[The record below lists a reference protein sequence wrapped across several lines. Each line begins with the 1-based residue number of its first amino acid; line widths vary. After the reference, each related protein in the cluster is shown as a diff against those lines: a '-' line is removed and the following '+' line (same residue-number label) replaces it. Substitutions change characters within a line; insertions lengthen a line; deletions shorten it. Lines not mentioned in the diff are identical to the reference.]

1 MQRLTDFSKG
11 LAGLTLTL
19 GILVGLPIGL
29 LAFVG
34 SPLPTAWP
42 GIDTVG
48 QHLSDGD
55 IPDEFI
61 LKLLATITWI
71 AWAQIT
77 TATIVEYVSILRG
90 KASRRSLALPAVR
103 MFTAKLATWTTLLV
117 SAVGPV
123 RPALAAP
130 LAPIPTVAVLD
141 TFATAQPVEAVEAQQ
156 ASSETTETA
165 SYVTQRDDTWWSIAE
180 DLLDD
185 GMRWR
190 EIRSQNVGARMNDG
204 STITMST
211 DAVRAGWTLAVPA
224 DAQLPEAPS
233 ISTAPAVKEIVV
245 EEGDHFW
252 AIADQALTESWGRPP
267 TNTELV
273 PYWVAVVNANEGRL
287 LPPGDPNLIY
297 PDQTFVLPT
306 LPPNPDQA
314 PDLNGSAVAEPAIAV
329 VPTAPAGPPT
339 SVPTD
344 SSAVPDDARVDP
356 PVGVEANPVA
366 EPAPPA
372 VAPVPTT
379 SANGGAG
386 GDENFFDQVAG
397 SAKPIAAVAGGIG
410 LLGGMLLFT
419 LRRLRHIQAARRRP
433 GTTIDPP
440 EPEASA
446 QERQFRSISV
456 DGEDV
461 RYIAAANSYLSHKL
475 ETSDTPIP
483 HVIAMRAGQYGLE
496 LLLDEPCEPVAGFH
510 TATDDR
516 KGWTLSPDLDARMM
530 ESATKGD
537 AHPFAPALSVVG
549 GTNAG
554 NLLVDF
560 EQMGSVSIEGDDEAV
575 IGFQR
580 GVVAG
585 MCASPWG
592 IECEI
597 VAIGIDGLSNDE
609 LSRVTVP
616 ENAVEWA
623 ETTANKMRQIATS
636 LDRSPYEERV
646 AHGAVYHPTVV
657 VIGPAADLAGIAQH
671 LGPVADLAYS
681 PFAVIS
687 AHPLAGEHRIAIEAN
702 AATIE
707 PLGISI
713 VPITLAAAELHA
725 VDHLIAN
732 ASDTTTS
739 PPAEEWADEIR
750 TADAGPA
757 PEIVGAGP
765 RVEGGSSHRNVIDLI
780 VDDDA
785 DSVAS
790 DEALARIAEIT
801 ELRPVEIR
809 ILGRKPAIDGLEGSP
824 SPKLEA
830 IIVYLAFHR
839 EVVSERLRDEFWTKS
854 TGRSAADN
862 AINRVRAFLGEDAN
876 GKPRLDSAR
885 NRGTYAVSD
894 EIGMDW
900 HRVEALVKSARG
912 ARPAD
917 ELAYLRVACELI
929 DGHIAVD
936 ASPSSYGWLLREP
949 TIYTLIETT
958 LVDAAHRC
966 GELALEAGD
975 SDLARWAA
983 RKGLTI
989 VEGQESLYRLRMQA
1003 AYEAG
1008 DRDGI
1013 VQAFQEAQ
1021 RAAESY
1027 GYAEEVQPE
1036 TRELFELLT
1045 GSGARARGSVE
1056 N

>member
-42 GIDTVG
+42 GIGTVG

-61 LKLLATITWI
+61 LKLLATIAWI

-77 TATIVEYVSILRG
+77 TATLVEYVSILRG

-130 LAPIPTVAVLD
+130 LAPIPTVAIPD
-141 TFATAQPVEAVEAQQ
+141 TFAPAQPVEAQH
-156 ASSETTETA
+156 ASSESKETA
-165 SYVTQRDDTWWSIAE
+165 SYVAQRDDTWWSIAE
-180 DLLDD
+180 DLLAD

-190 EIRSQNVGARMNDG
+190 EIRSQNVGARMHDG

-224 DAQLPEAPS
+224 DAQLPGAPS
-233 ISTAPAVKEIVV
+233 IGTAPAAKEITV

-252 AIADQALTESWGRPP
+252 AIAGQALSESWGRPP
-267 TNTELV
+267 TDAELV
-273 PYWVAVVNANEGRL
+273 PYWVEVVNANEGRL

-314 PDLNGSAVAEPAIAV
+314 PDLNGSDVAEPAIDV
-329 VPTAPAGPPT
+329 VPTAPADPPT

-344 SSAVPDDARVDP
+344 SPAVSDDAPVDP
-356 PVGVEANPVA
+356 RVVVEENPVA
-366 EPAPPA
+366 EHAPAA

-386 GDENFFDQVAG
+386 GDQNLFDQVAG
-397 SAKPIAAVAGGIG
+397 SAKSIAAVAGGIG

-446 QERQFRSISV
+446 KERQFRSISV

-483 HVIAMRAGQYGLE
+483 HLIAMRAGQYGLE

-516 KGWTLSPDLDARMM
+516 KGWTLSPHLDARMM

-549 GTNAG
+549 ETNAG

-580 GVVAG
+580 GIVAG
-585 MCASPWG
+585 LCASPWG

-616 ENAVEWA
+616 ENPVEWA

-681 PFAVIS
+681 PFAVVS
-687 AHPLAGEHRIAIEAN
+687 AHPLASEHRIAIEAN

-713 VPITLAAAELHA
+713 IPISLPAAELHA

-732 ASDTTTS
+732 ASDTSTS
-739 PPAEEWADEIR
+739 PPAQAWADEIR
-750 TADAGPA
+750 TADEGPG
-757 PEIVGAGP
+757 PEVND
-765 RVEGGSSHRNVIDLI
+765 VTEDVNNGSSDRNDIDLSADET
-780 VDDDA
+780 V
-785 DSVAS
+785 DSVVS
-790 DEALARIAEIT
+790 DEAVARIAEIM
-801 ELRPVEIR
+801 EPRPVEIR
-809 ILGRKPAIDGLEGSP
+809 ILGRKPVVEGLEGSP

-830 IIVYLAFHR
+830 IIVYLTFHR
-839 EVVSERLRDEFWTKS
+839 DVVSERLRDEFWTKS

-862 AINRVRAFLGEDAN
+862 AINRVRGFLGEDAE

-885 NRGTYAVSD
+885 NRGSYSVSA

-900 HRVEALVKSARG
+900 HRVGALVEASRG
-912 ARPAD
+912 ARKAD
-917 ELAYLRVACELI
+917 ELAFLRAACDLI

-936 ASPSSYGWLLREP
+936 ASPSSYAWLLREP

-975 SDLARWAA
+975 CDLARWAA

-989 VEGQESLYRLRMQA
+989 VEGQESLYRMRMQA
-1003 AYEAG
+1003 AFEAG

-1036 TRELFELLT
+1036 TQELFEQLT
-1045 GSGARARGSVE
+1045 SSTARMD